1 MTALPPDI
9 NITTVGPGLN
19 LTNSNSTAK
28 TNICFFES
36 VSEQIANGLN
46 VYYIPFLIILGAI
59 GNLLSVY
66 VFYKSK
72 LRLQSTSQYLSALAI
87 SDTLFLL
94 QLIPPWLN
102 AVHFTDLFHRQGFC
116 QIFVY
121 ISYVTCTFSAW
132 IVVAF
137 TIERFMAVLHP
148 LQCNAIC
155 TVQRSRYV
163 IMATALCSLLLNIPV
178 LRFVTPTPTDCNI
191 DFEYLVHAARFNIV
205 DTVASFTVPLAV
217 IIVLNVRIVVGIYR
231 IGRERREFT
240 RAEQMAV
247 FTNQIQ
253 PLRPVGYPRSQTRVT
268 RMLLIVSSVFVCLNL
283 PAYTMRVIAY
293 ALNLKERES
302 TGSWAALQQIALIFF
317 NTNFGINFTLYC
329 LSGQN
334 FRRAVK
340 NILPSY
346 RRRTRRAMTLRELS
360 PTQAP
365 GGSATTSFISNDGA
379 GTSAVQAPSR
389 RRRNEQYI
397 TRWTFDN
404 SRQRRLQANSGNSET
419 IELRPIAPP
428 QVHHGVR
435 YLDPSLRSG
444 RHANTS
450 K

>member
-1 MTALPPDI
+1 MARRPYKKALAKGAHAVLGGQAPEWAVFKMTAPTPDI

-19 LTNSNSTAK
+19 LTNSNGTTKSD
-28 TNICFFES
+28 ICLFES

-46 VYYIPFLIILGAI
+46 VYYIPILVLLGAI

-66 VFYKSK
+66 VFYKTK

-102 AVHFTDLFHRQGFC
+102 AVHFSDLFHRQGFC

-148 LQCNAIC
+148 LQCNVIC
-155 TVQRSRYV
+155 TVRRSRYV
-163 IMATALCSLLLNIPV
+163 ITANALFSLLLNIPV

-191 DFEYLVHAARFNIV
+191 DFEYLAHAARFNIV

-217 IIVLNVRIVVGIYR
+217 IFVLNVRIVVGIYR
-231 IGRERREFT
+231 IERERREYT
-240 RAEQMAV
+240 RAEHLAA

-253 PLRPVGYPRSQTRVT
+253 PQRPLGYPRSQTRVT
-268 RMLLIVSSVFVCLNL
+268 KMLLIVSSVYVGLNV

-293 ALNLKERES
+293 AFNLNQRES

-340 NILPSY
+340 NILP
-346 RRRTRRAMTLRELS
+346 RFRKRTRRAITLRELS
-360 PTQAP
+360 PNQAP
-365 GGSATTSFISNDGA
+365 GGSATSKSK
-379 GTSAVQAPSR
+379 
-389 RRRNEQYI
+389 
-397 TRWTFDN
+397 
-404 SRQRRLQANSGNSET
+404 L
-419 IELRPIAPP
+419 
-428 QVHHGVR
+428 
-435 YLDPSLRSG
+435 
-444 RHANTS
+444 HA
-450 K
+450 